1 MIKIAE
7 QFSQLFKGSER
18 AHGFFEI
25 KTDRSD
31 GKKQGKAVTVKTS
44 GPSVELW
51 QKHLQGD
58 YGLGVIPINDSNQ
71 CYWGCIDVDVYPL
84 DIVELINNIEKQK
97 LPLVVCRS
105 KSGGAHILLFVSEAV
120 AAGEMQDKLREIAA
134 GLGFGGLEIFP
145 KQRQVL
151 ADRGDIGSWLNMPY
165 FGGEDST
172 RYGLSE
178 KGVSLPIEEFLQ
190 FAFTRQLASGDELF
204 KLEVPTIVDDLEHG
218 PPCLKILLKQGF
230 PEGTRNNGLFNVAV
244 YLQKAHPEAWET
256 KLEEYNRK
264 YFKPP
269 LPANEV
275 LALIQQHK
283 KKDYNYKCSDEPIKS
298 YCNSTKCR
306 TCKFGVGEGHNSP
319 LFSSLAKLN
328 TQPPLWFMSVNDKR
342 LELTTEQL
350 QNQIRFQ
357 RVCMETLNIMPPKMK
372 EVTWQSLIQQL
383 LDNGLEIIEVSED
396 ASVEGQFNELLE
408 SFCTDIA
415 QASTREEMLLGKPW
429 SNENKTH
436 FRIRDLMDYL
446 QRHRFMEMKTN
457 QVASKLKDMGAEHIF
472 FNIRGRGVNAWSI
485 PAFMSEE
492 AEIELPNMKQD
503 PF

>member
-1 MIKIAE
+1 MEKLAE

-18 AHGFFEI
+18 AHGLFEI
-25 KTDRSD
+25 KTNRSD
-31 GKKQGKAVTVKTS
+31 GKKQGKAVTIKTS
-44 GPSVELW
+44 GPSIELW
-51 QKHLQGD
+51 VKHLDGQ
-58 YGLGVIPINDSNQ
+58 YGLGVIPITDDNQ

-84 DIVELINNIEKQK
+84 DIKEIVENINKQK

-105 KSGGAHILLFVSEAV
+105 KSGGAHIFLFVAEPVEA
-120 AAGEMQDKLREIAA
+120 GDMQDKLREVAA

-165 FGGEDST
+165 FGGVDSM
-172 RYGLSE
+172 RYGFSSKGEALSMD
-178 KGVSLPIEEFLQ
+178 EFLVY
-190 FAFTRQLASGDELF
+190 AVSKQLSSGEELF
-204 KLEVPTIVDDLEHG
+204 KIEVPTVVDDLEHG

-230 PEGTRNNGLFNVAV
+230 PEGTRNNGLFNIAV
-244 YLQKAHPEAWET
+244 YLQKAHPESWES

-269 LPANEV
+269 LPASEV
-275 LALIQQHK
+275 MNLISQHK
-283 KKDYNYKCSDEPIKS
+283 KKQYNYKCSDEPIKS
-298 YCNSTKCR
+298 HCNAAKCK
-306 TCKFGVGEGHNSP
+306 TCKFGVGDGHNAP
-319 LFSSLAKLN
+319 MFSSLAKLN
-328 TQPPLWFMSVNDKR
+328 TQPPLWFMSVNDRR

-372 EVTWQSLIQQL
+372 EQTWQGLVQSLL
-383 LDNGLEIIEVSED
+383 ENGLEIIDVSKD
-396 ASVEGQFNELLE
+396 ASVEGQFDELLE

-429 SNENKTH
+429 TDEHKTH

-446 QRHRFMEMKTN
+446 QRHRFMDMKTN
-457 QVASKLKDMGAEHIF
+457 QVAAKLKDMGAEHLF
-472 FNIRGRGVNAWSI
+472 FNIRGRGVNAWVV
-485 PAFMSEE
+485 PAYESEE
-492 AEIELPNMKQD
+492 PDIDIPDMSQD

>member
-58 YGLGVIPINDSNQ
+58 YGLGVIPINDDNK

-84 DIVELINNIEKQK
+84 DIVELISNIEKQK

-105 KSGGAHILLFVSEAV
+105 KSGGAHILLFVSEPV
-120 AAGEMQDKLREIAA
+120 EAGEMQDKLREIAA

-190 FAFTRQLASGDELF
+190 YAFSRQLTTGDELF

-244 YLQKAHPEAWET
+244 YLQKAHPESWET

-372 EVTWQSLIQQL
+372 EVTWQGLIQQL

-396 ASVEGQFNELLE
+396 ASVDGQFNELLE

-429 SNENKTH
+429 SDKNKTH

-472 FNIRGRGVNAWSI
+472 FNIKGRGVNAWSI
-485 PAFMSEE
+485 PAYVSEE

>member
-1 MIKIAE
+1 MRKIAE
-7 QFSQLFKGSER
+7 SLSQLFKGSQR
-18 AHGFFEI
+18 AHGNFEVI
-25 KTDRSD
+25 KNRGD
-31 GKKQGKAVTVKTS
+31 GKKQGKAITVKTS

-51 QKHLQGD
+51 EKHLQGE
-58 YGLGVIPINDSNQ
+58 YGLGVIPIDDDNM
-71 CYWGCIDVDVYPL
+71 CHWGCIDVDVYPL
-84 DIVELINNIEKQK
+84 DLAELVEKIEGQK

-105 KSGGAHILLFVSEAV
+105 KSGGAHILLFVSEPV
-120 AAGEMQDKLREIAA
+120 EAGDMQDKLREISA
-134 GLGFGGLEIFP
+134 GLGYGGLEIFP

-165 FGGEDST
+165 FGGDDST

-178 KGVSLPIEEFLQ
+178 KAEALTMEDFL
-190 FAFTRQLASGDELF
+190 AHAITRQLTTADELF
-204 KLEVPTIVDDLEHG
+204 DIEIATVKEDLLHG

-244 YLQKAHPEAWET
+244 YLQKAYPESWREQ
-256 KLEEYNRK
+256 LEDYNRK

-269 LPANEV
+269 LPAKEV
-275 LALIQQHK
+275 MQLISQHE

-298 YCNSTKCR
+298 YCNPTKCK
-306 TCKFGVGEGHNSP
+306 TCKFGVGAGHDAP
-319 LFSSLAKLN
+319 VFSSLAKLN

-342 LELTTEQL
+342 LELSTEQL

-372 EVTWQSLIQQL
+372 EVAWQGLVQQL
-383 LDNGLEIIEVSED
+383 LENGLEIIEVSED
-396 ASVEGQFNELLE
+396 ASVQGQFNELLE

-429 SNENKTH
+429 TNDGVTH
-436 FRIRDLMDYL
+436 FRLRDLMDYL
-446 QRHRFMEMKTN
+446 QRHRFMDMKTN
-457 QVASKLKDMGAEHIF
+457 QIAAKLKDMGAEHVF
-472 FNIRGRGVNAWSI
+472 FNIKGRGVNAWGI
-485 PAFMSEE
+485 PAYTSED
-492 AEIELPNMKQD
+492 ADIDIPDMKQD

>member
-1 MIKIAE
+1 MEKIAE

-18 AHGFFEI
+18 AHGYFEI
-25 KTDRSD
+25 KKDRND
-31 GKKQGKAVTVKTS
+31 GKKQGKAVTIKTS
-44 GPSVELW
+44 GPTVQFW
-51 QKHLQGD
+51 QKHLQGE
-58 YGLGVIPINDSNQ
+58 YGLGVIPINDDNQ
-71 CYWGCIDVDVYPL
+71 CHWGCIDVDVYPL
-84 DIVELINNIEKQK
+84 DIAELVDKIEEQK

-105 KSGGAHILLFVSEAV
+105 KSGGAHILLFVAEPV
-120 AAGEMQDKLREIAA
+120 EAGEMQDKLREIAA

-172 RYGLSE
+172 RYGFSA
-178 KGVSLPIEEFLQ
+178 KGESLTIEQFLA
-190 FAFTRQLASGDELF
+190 FAVERQL
-204 KLEVPTIVDDLEHG
+204 PTAEDLYNIEISAIVDDLEFG

-244 YLQKAHPEAWET
+244 YLQKAHPEAWED
-256 KLEEYNRK
+256 KLEDYNRK

-275 LALIQQHK
+275 SAIIQQHK
-283 KKDYNYKCSDEPIKS
+283 KKDYNYKCGDEPIKS

-306 TCKFGVGEGHNSP
+306 TCKFGVGAGHDAP

-328 TQPPLWFMSVNDKR
+328 TDPPLWFMSVNDKR
-342 LELTTEQL
+342 LELSTEQL

-372 EVTWQSLIQQL
+372 EQTWQGLVQQL
-383 LDNGLEIIEVSED
+383 LENGLEIIDVSED
-396 ASVEGQFNELLE
+396 ASIQGQFNELLE

-429 SNENKTH
+429 TNENKTH

-446 QRHRFMEMKTN
+446 QRHRFMDMKTN
-457 QVASKLKDMGAEHIF
+457 QVAAKLKDMGAEHIF

-485 PAFMSEE
+485 PAFISEDVD
-492 AEIELPNMKQD
+492 IDLPNMKQD

>member
-1 MIKIAE
+1 MRKTAE
-7 QFSQLFKGSER
+7 TFSQLFKGSER
-18 AHGFFEI
+18 AHGFFEV
-25 KTDRSD
+25 KQDRND
-31 GKKQGKAVTVKTS
+31 GKKQGKAITIKTS
-44 GPSVELW
+44 GPTVDFWE
-51 QKHLQGD
+51 KHLQGD
-58 YGLGVIPINDSNQ
+58 YGLGVIPINDDNM
-71 CYWGCIDVDVYPL
+71 CHWGCIDVDVYPL
-84 DIVELINNIEKQK
+84 DLAELIDKIETQK

-105 KSGGAHILLFVSEAV
+105 KSGGAHILLFVSEPV
-120 AAGEMQDKLREIAA
+120 EAGDMQDKLREVAA

-165 FGGEDST
+165 FGGDGST

-178 KGVSLPIEEFLQ
+178 KAESLSVDEFLA
-190 FAFTRQLASGDELF
+190 FAFERQLANADELH
-204 KLEVPTIVDDLEHG
+204 KVEIAAVVDDLEFG

-244 YLQKAHPEAWET
+244 YLQKAHPELWET

-264 YFKPP
+264 YFQPP
-269 LPANEV
+269 LPASEV
-275 LALIQQHK
+275 SNLIQQHK
-283 KKDYNYKCSDEPIKS
+283 KKEYNYKCSDEPIKS
-298 YCNSTKCR
+298 YCNPTKCR
-306 TCKFGVGEGHNSP
+306 TCKFGVGAGHDAP
-319 LFSSLAKLN
+319 IFSSLAKLN

-357 RVCMETLNIMPPKMK
+357 RVCMETLNVMPPKMK
-372 EVTWQSLIQQL
+372 EVAWQGLVQQL
-383 LDNGLEIIEVSED
+383 LENGLEIIDVSQD
-396 ASVEGQFNELLE
+396 ASIEGQFNEFLE

-429 SNENKTH
+429 TNENKTH

-446 QRHRFMEMKTN
+446 QRHRFMDMKIN
-457 QVASKLKDMGAEHIF
+457 QVAAKLKDMGAEHIF
-472 FNIRGRGVNAWSI
+472 FNIRGRGVNAWAI
-485 PAFMSEE
+485 PAYMSED
-492 AEIELPNMKQD
+492 AEIEIPNMRQE